1 MPFVRLGGSNL
12 YWGLGLALAPC
23 SQGKYTRVGLI
34 GLARAGM
41 APSTGSSAGILVRS
55 SSSPFTSPVRDL
67 IRRSCSAQR
76 YFLVASIYLTVF
88 KPHASS
94 VAPTKLNSED
104 WTQIVERQLLRAQ
117 DQGLNGV

>member
-41 APSTGSSAGILVRS
+41 AQVLGAVLG
-55 SSSPFTSPVRDL
+55 
-67 IRRSCSAQR
+67 
-76 YFLVASIYLTVF
+76 YL
-88 KPHASS
+88 
-94 VAPTKLNSED
+94 
-104 WTQIVERQLLRAQ
+104 
-117 DQGLNGV
+117 